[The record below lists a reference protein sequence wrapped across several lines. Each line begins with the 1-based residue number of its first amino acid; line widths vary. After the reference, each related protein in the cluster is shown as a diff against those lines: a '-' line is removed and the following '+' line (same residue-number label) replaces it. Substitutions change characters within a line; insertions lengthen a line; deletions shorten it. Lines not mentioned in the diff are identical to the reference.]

1 MENLII
7 YKPKNKEELKKLTDD
22 ENINLYNIDTSLIKD
37 MSFLFKESKRKNFEG
52 IENWNTSNVYDMIGM
67 FKDAHYFNNDLNNW
81 DTSNLKKISYMF
93 FNASSFNKYPDKWNL
108 DNIKEAYDVFN
119 NDIDINKL
127 PLNLRIN
134 LYYEDFDKIKDID
147 IKYIYKT
154 IITSKNRKVI
164 AFRTKLEK
172 EHYNELKKPYR
183 RERKNRIPK

>member
-93 FNASSFNKYPDKWNL
+93 FNASAFNKYPDKWNL

-119 NDIDINKL
+119 
-127 PLNLRIN
+127 
-134 LYYEDFDKIKDID
+134 
-147 IKYIYKT
+147 
-154 IITSKNRKVI
+154 
-164 AFRTKLEK
+164 
-172 EHYNELKKPYR
+172 
-183 RERKNRIPK
+183 